1 MYFSPLRLKMS
12 FIIVKSLKWDFNIY
26 AGTKQKTKVPS
37 NSYLPANLPFD
48 PPAAVG
54 EEGFKNSKIPNEQKE
69 FRFEDPILFTLP
81 PLPEAKIPVSLKMFL
96 CKVLIFFLNYWI
108 LKSNYITHSQIEALF
123 KHFRAPCPLF
133 LILILTVALIVTV
146 FLCSQKWNSRFL
158 GLNWCI

>member
-1 MYFSPLRLKMS
+1 MYFLLLRLKMS

-123 KHFRAPCPLF
+123 KHFKGPLF
-133 LILILTVALIVTV
+133 S
-146 FLCSQKWNSRFL
+146 FLNTNFNCCSYSHCFSMFSKMK
-158 GLNWCI
+158 

>member
-1 MYFSPLRLKMS
+1 M
-12 FIIVKSLKWDFNIY
+12 NIY

-108 LKSNYITHSQIEALF
+108 LKSNYITHSQIESLF
-123 KHFRAPCPLF
+123 KHFKAPCPLF

-146 FLCSQKWNSRFL
+146 FLCSQK
-158 GLNWCI
+158 